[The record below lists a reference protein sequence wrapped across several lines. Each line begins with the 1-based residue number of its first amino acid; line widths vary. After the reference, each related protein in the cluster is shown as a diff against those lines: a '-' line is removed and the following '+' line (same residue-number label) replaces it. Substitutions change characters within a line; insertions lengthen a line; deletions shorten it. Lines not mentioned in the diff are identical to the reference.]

1 MTQEQEEFFNK
12 CPAWARK
19 EGIESLA
26 EWQIVES
33 LMPFN
38 WPERYDQLGRI
49 RVGIEQVLAFWDAM
63 GEHSNDNQIS

>member
-1 MTQEQEEFFNK
+1 MSPAQEEFFDR

-33 LMPFN
+33 LMPLQ
-38 WPERYDQLGRI
+38 WPARYDQLDRI
-49 RVGIEQVLAFWDAM
+49 RAGLEHVLAFWDAM
-63 GEHSNDNQIS
+63 GEYSNDD